1 MTEDALQTERV
12 GQFDLAVVF
21 DDSSPEAAER
31 WTRRAEVVAQW
42 LIAEWQAAQGADRA

>member
-1 MTEDALQTERV
+1 VTEGTLQTERV
-12 GQFDLAVVF
+12 GQFDLAVV